1 MKKGRRHG
9 VLLFLHGLVP
19 EQIGLKLFSQ
29 CHDDR
34 SIRVCI
40 PHGSLPVAP
49 FHDMPGRNRK
59 GALLLLQANTILST
73 CFCRIFYFLPI
84 QELLL
89 LFSKNKSIA
98 IPPDDTGYLPFWVT
112 CKENNSHIIHRHIF
126 FAGPKPF

>member
-1 MKKGRRHG
+1 
-9 VLLFLHGLVP
+9 
-19 EQIGLKLFSQ
+19 
-29 CHDDR
+29 
-34 SIRVCI
+34 
-40 PHGSLPVAP
+40 
-49 FHDMPGRNRK
+49 MPGRNRK
-59 GALLLLQANTILST
+59 GALLLLQANTILGT

-112 CKENNSHIIHRHIF
+112 CKKNNSHIIHRHIF